1 MSSNGF
7 LSASNTEML
16 WNIIMED
23 VVTTKFTENMV
34 MEYIRNVFH
43 KNLVPFFEIEG
54 KNTNDLIVLNKK
66 YISWLLGTINAFTRK
81 NNNTAPKSTADTK
94 LITVE
99 DIHKNRQTQFEQD
112 LNVRQQE
119 FTSYMTL
126 KTPEVPKFS
135 IDLDDDIPIKELEQT
150 IKQMA
155 AQRNYDVD
163 VINKNNAN
171 PVDAQNWLTPA
182 ETSIKKEK
190 YVPTINSAPTNTTP
204 TNTTPTN
211 TTPTNTTPTNTTS
224 IIKNTTTDNKVKYI
238 KIDTIN
244 LDSSQHNNMVDLD
257 KHITWKDQM
266 PDEPNIFNKLKKINI
281 QDLQEHD
288 TNQSNL
294 IVMRNDINNLSSNI
308 HEMKI
313 QINDMNN
320 SITQILRLLHKNE

>member
-34 MEYIRNVFH
+34 MEYIRDVFH
-43 KNLVPFFEIEG
+43 KNLGPFFEIEG

-119 FTSYMTL
+119 FTNYMTL

-163 VINKNNAN
+163 MINKNNAN

-182 ETSIKKEK
+182 ETSIKNEK
-190 YVPTINSAPTNTTP
+190 YTP
-204 TNTTPTN
+204 P
-211 TTPTNTTPTNTTS
+211 NTTS
-224 IIKNTTTDNKVKYI
+224 IIKNNAQDKVKYI
-238 KIDTIN
+238 KIDTVD
-244 LDSSQHNNMVDLD
+244 LDNSQHNNMVDLN

-266 PDEPNIFNKLKKINI
+266 PEENNIFNKLKKINI
-281 QDLQEHD
+281 QDVKEYD
-288 TNQSNL
+288 DNQ
-294 IVMRNDINNLSSNI
+294 RNDVTKLSSDMYEI
-308 HEMKI
+308 KI
-313 QINDMNN
+313 QINDINN
-320 SITQILRLLHKNE
+320 SIAQILKLLNKNE

>member
-1 MSSNGF
+1 MSSAGL
-7 LSASNTEML
+7 LSANNTEML

-119 FTSYMTL
+119 FTNYMTL

-163 VINKNNAN
+163 IINKNNAN

-190 YVPTINSAPTNTTP
+190 YTPTINSAPTNSR
-204 TNTTPTN
+204 
-211 TTPTNTTPTNTTS
+211 S
-224 IIKNTTTDNKVKYI
+224 IIKNTTADNKVKYI

-266 PDEPNIFNKLKKINI
+266 PEENNIFNKLKKINI
-281 QDLQEHD
+281 QDIKVHD
-288 TNQSNL
+288 GNQSDI
-294 IVMRNDINNLSSNI
+294 IVMRNDVTQLTSDI
-308 HEMKI
+308 HEMKT
-313 QINDMNN
+313 QINDVNN
-320 SITQILRLLHKNE
+320 SIAQILKFLNKNE

>member
-1 MSSNGF
+1 MSSSGF
-7 LSASNTEML
+7 LSTSNTEML

-66 YISWLLGTINAFTRK
+66 YISWLLATINAFTKK
-81 NNNTAPKSTADTK
+81 NNNTALKSTTDNK

-119 FTSYMTL
+119 FTNYMTV

-135 IDLDDDIPIKELEQT
+135 IDLSEDIPIKELEQT

-163 VINKNNAN
+163 MINKNNAN
-171 PVDAQNWLTPA
+171 PADAQNWLTPA
-182 ETSIKKEK
+182 ETSIKNEK
-190 YVPTINSAPTNTTP
+190 YTP
-204 TNTTPTN
+204 KPQAVE
-211 TTPTNTTPTNTTS
+211 
-224 IIKNTTTDNKVKYI
+224 NKVTENKVTENKVTENKVTENKLKYI

-244 LDSSQHNNMVDLD
+244 LDSSQHNNIVDLN
-257 KHITWKDQM
+257 KHITWKDQI
-266 PDEPNIFNKLKKINI
+266 PVIDTNESTTTEFTIFNKLKKIN
-281 QDLQEHD
+281 
-288 TNQSNL
+288 
-294 IVMRNDINNLSSNI
+294 MNDINMTSMQNDM
-308 HEMKI
+308 HEMQTKMS
-313 QINDMNN
+313 DMNN
-320 SITQILRLLHKNE
+320 SIEKILRLLHKNE

>member
-119 FTSYMTL
+119 FTNYMTV

-204 TNTTPTN
+204 TNTT
-211 TTPTNTTPTNTTS
+211 S

-266 PDEPNIFNKLKKINI
+266 PEENNIFNKLKKINM
-281 QDLQEHD
+281 QDLQEIKD
-288 TNQSNL
+288 VKEYDVNQSN
-294 IVMRNDINNLSSNI
+294 IFVMRNDINNLSSNI

>member
-1 MSSNGF
+1 MSSTGF

-16 WNIIMED
+16 WNVITD
-23 VVTTKFTENMV
+23 GAVTLTTLNESMAS
-34 MEYIRNVFH
+34 ELHAIFH
-43 KNLVPFFEIEG
+43 KNLVPFFESER

-81 NNNTAPKSTADTK
+81 NNTQGTNTLKSTPDNK

-135 IDLDDDIPIKELEQT
+135 IDLDDDVPIEELEQT

-163 VINKNNAN
+163 MINKNNAN

-190 YVPTINSAPTNTTP
+190 YTPKNNAPKNSETT
-204 TNTTPTN
+204 
-211 TTPTNTTPTNTTS
+211 
-224 IIKNTTTDNKVKYI
+224 NKVKYI
-238 KIDTIN
+238 KIDTNN
-244 LDSSQHNNMVDLD
+244 LDSSQHHNIVDLN
-257 KHITWKDQM
+257 KHITWQDQM
-266 PDEPNIFNKLKKINI
+266 PDEPNIFNKLKKITI
-281 QDLQEHD
+281 SDLQDVKEHD
-288 TNQSNL
+288 DNP
-294 IVMRNDINNLSSNI
+294 SNI
-308 HEMKI
+308 IVLQNDVTKLTSDIHEIKT
-313 QINDMNN
+313 QITDMNN
-320 SITQILRLLHKNE
+320 SIEQILRLLHKNE

>member
-1 MSSNGF
+1 MSSAGF

-34 MEYIRNVFH
+34 MEYIRDVFH

-81 NNNTAPKSTADTK
+81 NNSNTQPVTKNTPDNK

-135 IDLDDDIPIKELEQT
+135 IDLDDDVPIEELEQT

-163 VINKNNAN
+163 MINKNNAN

-182 ETSIKKEK
+182 ETSIKNEK
-190 YVPTINSAPTNTTP
+190 YVPKNNANIGKNSETT
-204 TNTTPTN
+204 
-211 TTPTNTTPTNTTS
+211 
-224 IIKNTTTDNKVKYI
+224 NKVKYI
-238 KIDTIN
+238 KIDTNN
-244 LDSSQHNNMVDLD
+244 LDSSQHHNIVDLN
-257 KHITWKDQM
+257 KHITWQDQM

-281 QDLQEHD
+281 
-288 TNQSNL
+288 
-294 IVMRNDINNLSSNI
+294 NDIKDITATGDDKSNI
-308 HEMKI
+308 IVLQNHVTKLTSDIHEIKT
-313 QINDMNN
+313 QITDMNN
-320 SITQILRLLHKNE
+320 SISEILKLLNKNE

>member
-190 YVPTINSAPTNTTP
+190 YTPSTTPSTTP
-204 TNTTPTN
+204 TNTR
-211 TTPTNTTPTNTTS
+211 S
-224 IIKNTTTDNKVKYI
+224 IIKNNPDIENNKVKYI

-266 PDEPNIFNKLKKINI
+266 PDEPNIFNKLKKINM
-281 QDLQEHD
+281 QDLQEIKD
-288 TNQSNL
+288 VKEYDVNQSN
-294 IVMRNDINNLSSNI
+294 IFVMRNDINNLSSNI

>member
-43 KNLVPFFEIEG
+43 KNLVPFFESEG
-54 KNTNDLIVLNKK
+54 KTTTDLIVLNKK
-66 YISWLLGTINAFTRK
+66 YISWLLGTINAFTKK
-81 NNNTAPKSTADTK
+81 NNNTALKSPPDNK

-112 LNVRQQE
+112 LNARQQE
-119 FTSYMTL
+119 FTSYMTI

-135 IDLDDDIPIKELEQT
+135 IDLDNEVPIKELEHT

-163 VINKNNAN
+163 MINKNNAN

-182 ETSIKKEK
+182 ETSIKNEK
-190 YVPTINSAPTNTTP
+190 YTP
-204 TNTTPTN
+204 KNN
-211 TTPTNTTPTNTTS
+211 AS
-224 IIKNTTTDNKVKYI
+224 IIKNNTDVSNNKVKYI

-244 LDSSQHNNMVDLD
+244 LDSSQHNNIVDLN
-257 KHITWKDQM
+257 KHITWQDQM

-281 QDLQEHD
+281 QDLNNNAHQD
-288 TNQSNL
+288 SQSN
-294 IVMRNDINNLSSNI
+294 IIDMRNDITNLSSNI
-308 HEMKI
+308 HEMQQKM
-313 QINDMNN
+313 NDMNN
-320 SITQILRLLHKNE
+320 SIEQIRRLLHKNE

>member
-119 FTSYMTL
+119 FTNYMTV

-190 YVPTINSAPTNTTP
+190 YVPTINSA
-204 TNTTPTN
+204 
-211 TTPTNTTPTNTTS
+211 PTNTTPTNTTS